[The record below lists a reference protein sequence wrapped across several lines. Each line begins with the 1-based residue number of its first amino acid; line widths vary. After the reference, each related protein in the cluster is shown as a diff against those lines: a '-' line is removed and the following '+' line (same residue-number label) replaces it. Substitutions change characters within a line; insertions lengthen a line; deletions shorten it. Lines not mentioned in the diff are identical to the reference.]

1 MKSSAQKYFTQSTNV
16 KYTLV
21 KSTNNWVK
29 CQKGLLNTNSFKTE
43 KKTFKKINL
52 NINTRTYVFLNENIG
67 AAKTE
72 GKQADSKSTTK
83 ILAKASAGKEKN
95 TNLRTQA

>member
-1 MKSSAQKYFTQSTNV
+1 M
-16 KYTLV
+16 

-43 KKTFKKINL
+43 KETFKKINL

-67 AAKTE
+67 AAKT
-72 GKQADSKSTTK
+72 
-83 ILAKASAGKEKN
+83 AGK
-95 TNLRTQA
+95 